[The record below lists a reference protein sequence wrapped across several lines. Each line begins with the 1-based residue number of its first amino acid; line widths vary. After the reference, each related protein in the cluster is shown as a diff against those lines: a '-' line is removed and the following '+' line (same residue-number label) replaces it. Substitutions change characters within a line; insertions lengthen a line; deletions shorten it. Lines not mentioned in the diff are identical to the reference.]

1 MRTSNIVGAGL
12 LAKKRKVDA
21 GIQQSRVIVDVH
33 REQARSHISGKAY
46 YLRVE

>member
-33 REQARSHISGKAY
+33 REQARSHSGKAY